1 MIVLQASHV
10 QKSFGDNVV
19 LADITMAVREK
30 ERVGLVGTNGAG
42 KSTLLKILA
51 GLTSPDAGEIIKP
64 SGFTLGYLAQDSGL
78 DSDRTV
84 WEEMIEAFRPIL
96 DMAKELR
103 QLEHNLSTPEAMS
116 RYDLLSEEFRRQGG
130 YSYRA
135 DTARVLKGLNF
146 QDGQFDLPINTL
158 SGGQKTRLALA
169 RLLLLKPGLLIL
181 DEPTNYLDLETL
193 FWLEQYLKSYPG
205 SVLVVSHDRYFL
217 DQVAGI
223 IYELEN
229 GRVTRYPGN
238 YSRFMDLKSEN
249 IHQMERAYK
258 RQREEIARQEEF
270 VRRNIARAT
279 TASRARSR
287 LKALEKIIPL
297 EKPAIGKTASF
308 SFGIERQ
315 SGTEVLKAKDL
326 SIGYPGA
333 ALAQKLTFSISR
345 GETVALVGPNGI
357 GKTTLLKT
365 IAGIIA
371 PLAGHFLLGTNV
383 SIGYYRQE
391 QAAAWSTKQALY
403 EIWDCFPEMDE
414 KDVRSVLGSFL
425 IRGDAVY
432 KTMDE
437 LSGGERAR
445 VSLARLMLQKPN
457 LLLLDEPTN
466 HLDIY
471 SKEVL
476 EETLVDF
483 PGTILLVSHD
493 RYFLNK
499 TAGRILEL
507 NTGGL
512 LDFPG
517 SYQYYLEKKQ
527 QMEQELD
534 AGSGN
539 DNKPGR
545 QAGENRN
552 NYELQK
558 EEKRRQEKIQRRI
571 EKIEADIAEAEKQAE
586 TLEKE
591 MQQPEV
597 YQDVELLMNKNSR
610 LEELKSSLEKY
621 YNEWMELNEN
631 NV

>member
-30 ERVGLVGTNGAG
+30 ERVGLVGPNGAG

-64 SGFTLGYLAQDSGL
+64 SHFTLGYLAQDSGL
-78 DSDRTV
+78 ISDRTV
-84 WEEMIEAFRPIL
+84 WEEMIEAFRPVI
-96 DMAKELR
+96 DMEKELR
-103 QLEHNLSTPEAMS
+103 QLEHRLNSPEAMS

-146 QDGQFDLPINTL
+146 LDGQFETPINTL

-169 RLLLLKPGLLIL
+169 KLLLLKPHLLIL

-193 FWLEQYLKSYPG
+193 SWLEHYLKSYPG
-205 SVLVVSHDRYFL
+205 AMLVVSHDRYFL

-238 YSRFMDLKSEN
+238 YSRFIALKSET
-249 IHQMERAYK
+249 IHQREREYQK
-258 RQREEIARQEEF
+258 QRNEIARQEEF

-287 LKALEKIIPL
+287 LKALEKINPL
-297 EKPAIGKTASF
+297 EKPSAARTASF
-308 SFGIERQ
+308 SFGVERQ
-315 SGTEVLKAKDL
+315 SATEVLKVKDM

-333 ALAQKLTFSISR
+333 TLARKLTFNISR
-345 GETVALVGPNGI
+345 GERVALVGPNGI

-365 IAGIIA
+365 ITGTIS
-371 PLAGHFLLGTNV
+371 PVSGHFLLGTNV
-383 SIGYYRQE
+383 SIGYYQQE
-391 QAAAWSTKQALY
+391 QAAAWSTKQVLN
-403 EIWDCFPEMDE
+403 EIWDCFPEMAE

-432 KTMDE
+432 KTMAE
-437 LSGGERAR
+437 LSGGEKARA
-445 VSLARLMLQKPN
+445 SLARLMLQKPN
-457 LLLLDEPTN
+457 FLLMDEPTN

-471 SKEVL
+471 SKEAL
-476 EETLVDF
+476 EEALRDF
-483 PGTILLVSHD
+483 PGTILLVAHD

-499 TAGRILEL
+499 TANRILEL
-507 NTGGL
+507 NLHGL
-512 LDFPG
+512 MDFPG
-517 SYQYYLEKKQ
+517 NYEYYIEKKT
-527 QMEQELD
+527 QMEQELET
-534 AGSGN
+534 GN
-539 DNKPGR
+539 ENENKPGR
-545 QAGENRN
+545 PAGENKN
-552 NYELQK
+552 NYDLQK
-558 EEKRRQEKIQRRI
+558 EVKRRQEKIQRRI
-571 EKIEADIAEAEKQAE
+571 EKIEADIKETEKKAAI
-586 TLEKE
+586 LEKE
-591 MQQPEV
+591 MQLPEV
-597 YQDVELLMNKNSR
+597 YQDVELLMVKNSQ
-610 LEELKSSLEKY
+610 LEELRVSLENY

-631 NV
+631 NA